1 MKKKAHKAGA
11 DMEVANAIGQ
21 LNQSTQLTSYLNDS
35 IGLSPE
41 KLRNSEERELTL
53 S

>member
-11 DMEVANAIGQ
+11 DMEVANEIGQ
-21 LNQSTQLTSYLNDS
+21 PNQSTQLSSHLDDS
-35 IGLSPE
+35 IGLAPQ
-41 KLRNSEERELTL
+41 KLRNSVVRELTI